1 MWTDARRWRYG
12 LGSKQGVEPHEQLCY
27 DNMVLQSVGKL
38 LRVQLKQCRII
49 GGGGT
54 HLVGWA
60 STKPDKKNQ
69 YCQPFPS
76 EGFGSMTTRVAIIQ
90 ATTKGPNRISSPLYL
105 NRSPWLP
112 FPPFVF
118 DSTQMIRTSIN
129 PLSFSHRI
137 KISAPQPFYHFTF
150 PLRF

>member
-38 LRVQLKQCRII
+38 LRVQPKQCRIM
-49 GGGGT
+49 GGT

-60 STKPDKKNQ
+60 STKPDKKDQ
-69 YCQPFPS
+69 YCQLFLG
-76 EGFGSMTTRVAIIQ
+76 EGFGSMPTRFAIIQ

-118 DSTQMIRTSIN
+118 DSTQMIRTSIT

-137 KISAPQPFYHFTF
+137 KSPPPTPSTIYCCTD
-150 PLRF
+150 